1 MDYAIMKLKQDE
13 VVLMKKIK
21 GLQDGKPKWAASEQ
35 LDEIRSAIQL
45 LERYNNITEQDIEN
59 EDEYLKQIFELQPAK
74 AKAQSDNLNRNKL
87 SSNHKAYSMN
97 YSIVH
102 SIDIEKYNSIERE
115 REKLMGDKKF
125 IAWLNE
131 FNIGS
136 RVEVKDYKASE
147 LMQQYTNYPKWVA
160 SMYK

>member
-1 MDYAIMKLKQDE
+1 M
-13 VVLMKKIK
+13 
-21 GLQDGKPKWAASEQ
+21 
-35 LDEIRSAIQL
+35 
-45 LERYNNITEQDIEN
+45 NNN
-59 EDEYLKQIFELQPAK
+59 
-74 AKAQSDNLNRNKL
+74 S
-87 SSNHKAYSMN
+87 
-97 YSIVH
+97 SIVH

-147 LMQQYTNYPKWVA
+147 LMQQYTNYPKWVV
-160 SMYK
+160 SIQK